1 MEKED
6 SLNTSWE
13 VDYML
18 KRILQVMLD
27 QRIIHKQ
34 DLAKIVGVQKET
46 LEDMLRLLVEK
57 EYLKREDCVE
67 IEDTHCS
74 SCPSATSCLDEQIAT
89 HEYHLTAKGIRYA
102 KSK

>member
-6 SLNTSWE
+6 SPNISWE
-13 VDYML
+13 GDFML

-34 DLAKIVGVQKET
+34 DLAKVVGVQIET

-57 EYLKREDCVE
+57 EYLKRDDCVE

-74 SCPSATSCLDEQIAT
+74 GCPSASSCLDEQIAT
-89 HEYHLTAKGIRYA
+89 HDYHLTAKGIKYA
-102 KSK
+102 RSE

>member
-6 SLNTSWE
+6 SPNISWE
-13 VDYML
+13 GDYML
-18 KRILQVMLD
+18 KRILQIMLD

-34 DLAKIVGVQKET
+34 DLAKTVGVQIET
-46 LEDMLRLLVEK
+46 LEDMLRLLVQK

-74 SCPSATSCLDEQIAT
+74 SCPSASSCLDEEIAT
-89 HEYHLTAKGIRYA
+89 HDYHLTAKGIRYA
-102 KSK
+102 RSE